1 MTAFAAW
8 VTERMAFKVH
18 SAVKVPA
25 RRKGQNHSNCP
36 NCKCL
41 CHRRHLGVTVDD
53 EVSLS

>member
-18 SAVKVPA
+18 S
-25 RRKGQNHSNCP
+25 
-36 NCKCL
+36 
-41 CHRRHLGVTVDD
+41 HLGVTVDD